1 MEETKRCVACA
12 EEIREEALLCKHCG
26 TRQDDFEIDS
36 PVKGSAVLADGPS
49 GSRQKKRGIGC
60 GTIFFGFLVLVFISS
75 LFGGDDE
82 SSDLDTEPTQ
92 QTTQGPQTNEEPSQV
107 STPTNSL
114 TAVQCASVNTDIR
127 MVRDMFSDGTATASL
142 AGAVLEE
149 AASGW
154 RSVAV
159 EASGSRSEWLT
170 KMSELSLDLRGFILY
185 GDPPNGGLIQ
195 DQLYNNFALSSQFC

>member
-26 TRQDDFEIDS
+26 TRQDDFDADS

-60 GTIFFGFLVLVFISS
+60 GTIFLGFLVLVFISS

-82 SSDLDTEPTQ
+82 SSDVDTEPTQ
-92 QTTQGPQTNEEPSQV
+92 QTTPRPQTNQEPSEV